1 MWPHVNRQSIRA
13 QRGLARSVITYYGIP
28 WRHRQLVNL
37 YRTFIAPGD
46 LCFDVGAHVGNR
58 VRAWTSIGA
67 RVVALEPQPICLRFL
82 ERWYGHNPQVIVVGA
97 AVGALPGT
105 QELKVSQATPT
116 VTSMSSRWI
125 DTVQQVDSFA
135 GVRWD
140 EAIPVHVTTLDQ
152 LICAHGLPAF
162 CKIDVEGYEF
172 EVLQG
177 LSQPLPALSI
187 EFVPATLD
195 VTHACLQRLAALG
208 EYEYNWTLGERHE
221 WCSSWGDADQ
231 VTSFLNTLPPTGP
244 SGDIYA
250 RQVSSGGH
258 SVHAAT

>member
-1 MWPHVNRQSIRA
+1 MASRGDTVSWLSYFGPSLRRATSVLMWGRTWVTACARGRPSVRGSLPWSRSQSVCA
-13 QRGLARSVITYYGIP
+13 FWNGGTVT
-28 WRHRQLVNL
+28 
-37 YRTFIAPGD
+37 
-46 LCFDVGAHVGNR
+46 
-58 VRAWTSIGA
+58 
-67 RVVALEPQPICLRFL
+67 
-82 ERWYGHNPQVIVVGA
+82 VVGA

-135 GVRWD
+135 GVSWD
-140 EAIPVHVTTLDQ
+140 QTIPVHVTTLDR
-152 LICAHGLPAF
+152 LICEHGLPAF

-172 EVLQG
+172 EVLLG

-221 WCSSWGDADQ
+221 WCSSWGDAAQ
-231 VTSFLNTLPPTGP
+231 VTSFLNTLPSTGP

-250 RQVSSGGH
+250 RLVPSGGH
-258 SVHAAT
+258 SVDAAI